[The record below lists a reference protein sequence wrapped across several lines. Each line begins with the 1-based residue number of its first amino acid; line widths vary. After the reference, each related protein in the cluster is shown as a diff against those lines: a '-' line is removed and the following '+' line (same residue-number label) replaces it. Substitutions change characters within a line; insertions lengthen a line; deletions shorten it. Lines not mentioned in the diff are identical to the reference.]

1 MNKYI
6 TGSEQGVALDSFN
19 EDVDDSLKD
28 IFVNWDTFCK
38 ENGIFY
44 DIVSDEANIQGYL
57 LLDKEH
63 ADKVRDY
70 IGKKAEEND
79 VHMEVDKDRRHG
91 VLFTFT
97 IASINDDGHWQLLSK
112 KPKRSEMTMFANKS
126 DAKKVDSGKSLAHQG
141 GFKDKINSI
150 LRPIDESEEYAPT
163 ERSILKGNQN
173 VVVHKLMRQLM
184 QQDSMLTSLEAKKK
198 AEELYARGIK
208 DLFED
213 QYKSPTRR
221 MIQKQTA
228 FRSSFNKSKSF
239 GGVKKYIGESRELL
253 EMEPPKIEVSSN
265 VGLVSANRVPF
276 PTRDENPNI
285 RVARQDLTDAPR
297 NPMNVIVKN
306 SEVPQSTWIC
316 PNCNDEIREKS
327 LYFDN
332 TNWFHRSCG
341 GQIILPERE
350 FVSEAVVSLAPTQ
363 IMFPSRLQEYLR
375 QTKLPIGVEKWDP
388 QKIRDLIGNTNRK
401 REYLEDWMY
410 ENRVLLRSAD
420 RNYVD
425 TLNLLHRRYKE
436 KADKLNSILSSMGI
450 VTERTVPATRVGR
463 TTDPISRQSP
473 KKFVPD
479 PGNEMVA
486 NPDEVIPIDSGTL
499 PSQPADAQ
507 APDVDDTPLA
517 NVQPDD
523 TASKVSQ
530 RVDGAAQ
537 ELAKQQ
543 NMRPIGEFGPTDLR
557 AANAQPV
564 SNVSVQHPP
573 TRGMDLTSPRV
584 TVTGKR
590 GMTRTADDLY
600 RELMTLMGQG

>member
-97 IASINDDGHWQLLSK
+97 ITSINDDGHWQLLSK

-150 LRPIDESEEYAPT
+150 LRPIDESDDIPEK
-163 ERSILKGNQN
+163 SILKSIHN
-173 VVVHKLMRQLM
+173 
-184 QQDSMLTSLEAKKK
+184 
-198 AEELYARGIK
+198 
-208 DLFED
+208 ED

-253 EMEPPKIEVSSN
+253 EMESPKIEVSSN

-306 SEVPQSTWIC
+306 SEIPTSTWIC

-332 TNWFHRSCG
+332 INWFHRSCG

-436 KADKLNSILSSMGI
+436 KADKLNSILSGMGI

-507 APDVDDTPLA
+507 APDVDDTPLT